1 VTGPAGHDEFCDCA
15 ACLVYRLDRRTGGD
29 RRAEPRE
36 HKPERRCH
44 KMALDELIASLVIA

>member
-1 VTGPAGHDEFCDCA
+1 
-15 ACLVYRLDRRTGGD
+15 VYRLDRRTGGD